1 MDSKDN
7 RRWYHNLCRSDRQQK
22 NKKPNQEQVTVRKQ
36 VVEDHVEITQAQQVD
51 AEFAN
56 QIKLEIIC
64 ATENLKWWP
73 RQRRHGKAVHLHTEA
88 HRFWTAWNTVIEND
102 PYSYVFGIEHPSSP
116 TGYLYASVDG
126 DGNLA
131 LTEDGNNPTGYI
143 SNSDSR
149 IFRHVISSRTHDRH
163 LKHVNTGLYVA
174 IRQSRKRRKLELVA
188 EDRANTW
195 IIDY

>member
-1 MDSKDN
+1 MDSEDN
-7 RRWYHNLCRSDRQQK
+7 RRWYHNSCRSDRQQK
-22 NKKPNQEQVTVRKQ
+22 NKKTNQEQVTVRKQ

-56 QIKLEIIC
+56 EIQLRIIC
-64 ATENLKWWP
+64 ASENLYWRP
-73 RQRRHGKAVHLHTEA
+73 HGKAVHLHTDDNWY
-88 HRFWTAWNTVIEND
+88 WTAWNAVIEND
-102 PYSYVFGIEHPSSP
+102 PCSYIFGIEDSSSP

-149 IFRHVISSRTHDRH
+149 IFRHVISSLSDRH